1 MGKIFRNFTQGKMNK
16 SVDERLLPDGQYI
29 DALNVRLGNTELTDV
44 GALENSKGNAKL
56 VTIDY
61 DGTPLSTEAV
71 CIGAYG
77 DEANETIYWFVH
89 DPTQPTSPTGKVD
102 LIVSFNTTTAALTYL
117 AVSDNSQNTGET
129 ALNFNPQ
136 YLIHAI
142 DFIDNELLFFTDNFN
157 PPRS

>member
-44 GALENSKGNAKL
+44 GSLENSKGNAKF

-61 DGTPLSTEAV
+61 NGTALSTEAD
-71 CIGAYG
+71 CLGAYG

-102 LIVSFNTTTAALTYL
+102 FIVSFNTTTRGTLSS
-117 AVSDNSQNTGET
+117 VHFNSAPKNLVVLSEEIS
-129 ALNFNPQ
+129 APLPKSKS
-136 YLIHAI
+136 
-142 DFIDNELLFFTDNFN
+142 E
-157 PPRS
+157 